1 MNHTVYRFPEQLR
14 FKHLAKH
21 ELFMFPAGD
30 GSPSMGPFMKLSP
43 RRYVGADVR
52 MVGLRIVPEIKAT
65 PVHTIGSINCPVSD
79 RVTDHLFTNDTP

>member
-30 GSPSMGPFMKLSP
+30 GTPSMGPYLKLSP
-43 RRYVGADVR
+43 RRYVAATVR
-52 MVGLRIVPEIKAT
+52 MVGLRIVHEVKAS
-65 PVHTIGSINCPVSD
+65 PVHTIGSINAPVSD
-79 RVTDHLFTNDTP
+79 RVTDHLFTTDTL